1 MSRDDDDKQQ
11 LVLVQELIERIE
23 ALEMRS
29 EIQRQ
34 SIAALRKTLD
44 ERTNVK
50 ATPTAQVQSF
60 GVGYKFKGERS
71 ISEYPGPYLLEF
83 AKFLRST
90 GQEFAQFTV
99 NDLIEFCNASEH
111 ETRKLGHMLVRLY
124 EGRAQMHDVEQ
135 NLAEFPFVALGRYGT
150 KRVWGLPEALEK
162 VRDIGVSMAN
172 RVNLPDEV
180 SWSWSP
186 SEVPEIDSTV
196 ESRDEA

>member
-1 MSRDDDDKQQ
+1 MSHDDKLQQ
-11 LVLVQELIERIE
+11 QLVQELIERVE
-23 ALEMRS
+23 ALEMRQ
-29 EIQRQ
+29 ELQRQ
-34 SIAALRKTLD
+34 AMTQLKKTLD

-50 ATPTAQVQSF
+50 ATPTVQGHLSH
-60 GVGYKFKGERS
+60 VGYKFKGEMS
-71 ISEYPGPYLLEF
+71 LAEYPGPYLLEF

-90 GQEFAQFTV
+90 GQELAQFTV
-99 NDLIEFCNASEH
+99 NDLIEFCSASEH

-124 EGRAQMHDVEQ
+124 EGRAQMYDTEQ
-135 NLAEFPFVALGRYGT
+135 HLVEFPFVALGRYGT

-196 ESRDEA
+196 NSEDVDA